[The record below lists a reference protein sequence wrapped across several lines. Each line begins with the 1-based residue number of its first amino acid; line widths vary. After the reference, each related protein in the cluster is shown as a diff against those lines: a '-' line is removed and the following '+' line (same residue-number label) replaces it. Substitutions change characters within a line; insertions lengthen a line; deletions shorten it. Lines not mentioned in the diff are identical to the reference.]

1 MAIVALALLQ
11 CLLHRLFSSSVAPNV
26 ALTLALT
33 RSLAHSLWLSLLLL
47 LCHSASGAP
56 YRSGKA
62 GRYNPQGGAHGCATF
77 L

>member
-1 MAIVALALLQ
+1 MPSPCPRSRAPLPYRAVAQHAEQ
-11 CLLHRLFSSSVAPNV
+11 TTTHTA
-26 ALTLALT
+26 A
-33 RSLAHSLWLSLLLL
+33 LLLL
-47 LCHSASGAP
+47 LLLLFAFGAP

>member
-1 MAIVALALLQ
+1 MGSSSDAVDQTIPRVALL
-11 CLLHRLFSSSVAPNV
+11 CSVP
-26 ALTLALT
+26 
-33 RSLAHSLWLSLLLL
+33 L
-47 LCHSASGAP
+47 LCSALHGCALRCPALCFALPCSRSSGAP

>member
-1 MAIVALALLQ
+1 MWR
-11 CLLHRLFSSSVAPNV
+11 HRPTARLPCRGATQHAKQAPIRTPAPRLV
-26 ALTLALT
+26 
-33 RSLAHSLWLSLLLL
+33 LLLVL
-47 LCHSASGAP
+47 FAFGAP

>member
-1 MAIVALALLQ
+1 MSKAELALL
-11 CLLHRLFSSSVAPNV
+11 CLALPCFALLCLALLCFALLCF
-26 ALTLALT
+26 ALLTLF
-33 RSLAHSLWLSLLLL
+33 
-47 LCHSASGAP
+47 GAP

>member
-1 MAIVALALLQ
+1 M
-11 CLLHRLFSSSVAPNV
+11 
-26 ALTLALT
+26 
-33 RSLAHSLWLSLLLL
+33 LLLL
-47 LCHSASGAP
+47 LLLVLVLVLVLLLVLVLVLVLFAFGPP

>member
-1 MAIVALALLQ
+1 MLL
-11 CLLHRLFSSSVAPNV
+11 LLP
-26 ALTLALT
+26 
-33 RSLAHSLWLSLLLL
+33 LLLL
-47 LCHSASGAP
+47 LLLLLLLSASGAP